1 MFKNILFKNNQLKS
15 IFIFIIFILG
25 LYYVI
30 NQPVIETFE
39 KNTSVR
45 CPNLLIQRGSTLYLS
60 NTKLANVPGVNPI
73 KFNNLDEY
81 VEFSKW
87 QRSQGIRCPVLYLQ
101 EVYDTQGK
109 RVYKSRPSPENPQS
123 GLPDAFPVE
132 ESKLLDA
139 GRDDPPFN
147 KNSYPGYDQQSQYIG
162 LRTPLDNMFNS
173 NTRMIN
179 ADYNKNSYEDSALYV
194 PEKNSPTINTAGRT
208 HQDYLDEMDPSHK
221 DYGVGTADKA
231 IHRAKDRELYD

>member
-1 MFKNILFKNNQLKS
+1 MFENNILKS
-15 IFIFIIFILG
+15 LFIFVVFSLG

-30 NQPVIETFE
+30 NQPIMETFE
-39 KNTSVR
+39 NNTSIR

-60 NTKLANVPGVNPI
+60 NSKLANVPGVNPI

-123 GLPDAFPVE
+123 GLPDAFPIE
-132 ESKLLDA
+132 DTKLLDA

-147 KNSYPGYDQQSQYIG
+147 KNSYPAYDQQSQYIG
-162 LRTPLDNMFNS
+162 LKTPLDNMY
-173 NTRMIN
+173 NTNTSMIKPDN
-179 ADYNKNSYEDSALYV
+179 NKNSYEDAALYI
-194 PEKNSPTINTAGRT
+194 PEKNNPTINTAGRT
-208 HQDYLDEMDPSHK
+208 NQDYLDEMDPSHK
-221 DYGVGTADKA
+221 DYGVGTSSKA
-231 IHRAKDRELYD
+231 IQRVKDRRII

>member
-1 MFKNILFKNNQLKS
+1 MFENNILKVL
-15 IFIFIIFILG
+15 FIFVVFSLG
-25 LYYVI
+25 LYYVV
-30 NQPVIETFE
+30 NQPIMETFE
-39 KNTSVR
+39 NNTSIR
-45 CPNLLIQRGSTLYLS
+45 CPNLLIQRGSSLYLS
-60 NTKLANVPGVNPI
+60 NSKLANVPGVNPI

-123 GLPDAFPVE
+123 GLPDAFSIE
-132 ESKLLDA
+132 GTKLLDA

-147 KNSYPGYDQQSQYIG
+147 KNSYPAYDQQSQYIG
-162 LRTPLDNMFNS
+162 LKTPLDNMYNT

-179 ADYNKNSYEDSALYV
+179 PDYNKNSYEYAALYI
-194 PEKNSPTINTAGRT
+194 PEKDSPTINSARRT

-221 DYGVGTADKA
+221 DYGVGTSSKA
-231 IHRAKDRELYD
+231 IQRAKDRELYD